1 MKSKEKMKYLRL
13 NKQADFHRLF
23 QKGKRAFSPSFTI
36 VYHSS
41 DRMRMGISV
50 GKKHGKSVQRN
61 RIKRL
66 IREAFRK
73 TQGEMEDPYEAL
85 IVKESSA
92 LWSEVLRRKE
102 TRMNK
107 VETKQNAF
115 VVGSLRSSKRVITEG
130 M

>member
-1 MKSKEKMKYLRL
+1 MQVNL
-13 NKQADFHRLF
+13 QF
-23 QKGKRAFSPSFTI
+23 QPAS
-36 VYHSS
+36 
-41 DRMRMGISV
+41 
-50 GKKHGKSVQRN
+50 
-61 RIKRL
+61 
-66 IREAFRK
+66 E